1 MRDEYVGLL
10 DELASQCVT
19 DQKCYELVLD
29 HLPEP
34 NEATSMKEAASAM
47 TLLREC
53 IAAGESAVVKPD
65 LSEDGQPT

>member
-19 DQKCYELVLD
+19 DQKCYKLVLEG
-29 HLPEP
+29 LPEP

-47 TLLREC
+47 TLYARRSFGGRERC
-53 IAAGESAVVKPD
+53 CE
-65 LSEDGQPT
+65 T